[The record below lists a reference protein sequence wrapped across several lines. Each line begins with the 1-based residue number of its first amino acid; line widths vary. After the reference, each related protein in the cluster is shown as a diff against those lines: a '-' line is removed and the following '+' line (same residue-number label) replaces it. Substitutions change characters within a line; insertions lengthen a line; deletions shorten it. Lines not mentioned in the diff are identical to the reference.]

1 MAVPAGPTEQRYVG
15 NGVTTIFTVP
25 FLVIQASDLAVY
37 IDGVKLT
44 SGYTQSGVGN
54 PTSTVTFSVA
64 PANLSQILFNLEVP
78 FKRLNDYQE
87 NGDFLARTVNNDFD
101 RIWQA
106 LKQLLRLSGRA
117 LMLGTTDVDGQGW
130 YRAKNNGIRDL
141 RDPEQPQDAATMG
154 WVDQFVAGLL
164 GAITGPINNAL
175 NIFYKYPDNTSHVVQ
190 DLSSPTGA
198 DGVGYGSGSVGDVL
212 DGLDGRFAAVSAEI
226 DADIVAY
233 NNGFV
238 SPRGGNLSTSVKGA
252 LTTLGAVGRSGVYS
266 TPSGFNTRF
275 GPLWFRK
282 DNSGNA
288 YLISNLDKYKPK
300 GAFATPDNYA
310 ALGVKAYFVSTSG
323 SDAAAGTTWATALRT
338 VAAAS
343 QKSDVDVIFV
353 AGGPGANYFA
363 AQHIGTYTGTRSISI
378 QAIGGP
384 VNFISGPQANT
395 APTWNATGIPGVYK
409 QGNSDSLLTGVVAL
423 DYTDEAGNPLT
434 LLPAADVNG
443 VGAVAGSWF
452 RSATELF
459 ISLPNF
465 DVPTSNIYYYQSA
478 PMRVTGGNKKFH
490 HKGINYIGGNAGA
503 FSVRGGDVNTV
514 VFGED
519 IGCCGQ
525 LTGDGWQ
532 MKNMGISIAIRC
544 RCSRNGND
552 GFNYHGPDGVDQV
565 MPHFIEVDCIGAT
578 SRAAGTGNGSTS
590 HELVRGI
597 RIGTHCYNNA
607 GPGFADV
614 NDAQTYNVG
623 CTSRNNGPNVNAYGF
638 VVSADTATA
647 SGAVMFLDGCVSDGN
662 AGDDFRSQ
670 NGAKLYYRD
679 AWAGRDAISV
689 DGTSTA
695 TPF

>member
-1 MAVPAGPTEQRYVG
+1 MTNTYDTSNEPLGSTAVKVLYNNASNFDDALNALVMTWVDRFGRDRKTWWGFEQDFNDFLINSGFEPAHLTYVDGTPLQVDRVTQLIDRAPSVYRVKMPATFPVALTG
-15 NGVTTIFTVP
+15 NWATDQNL
-25 FLVIQASDLAVY
+25 LVDVGDQSLRQALA
-37 IDGVKLT
+37 LT
-44 SGYTQSGVGN
+44 SGAGLVGFSSGV
-54 PTSTVTFSVA
+54 TYAASTVGFE
-64 PANLSQILFNLEVP
+64 L
-78 FKRLNDYQE
+78 KRLN
-87 NGDFLARTVNNDFD
+87 
-101 RIWQA
+101 QA
-106 LKQLLRLSGRA
+106 ILDAISDLTQDITDSQNFA
-117 LMLGTTDVDGQGW
+117 EGT
-130 YRAKNNGIRDL
+130 
-141 RDPEQPQDAATMG
+141 
-154 WVDQFVAGLL
+154 
-164 GAITGPINNAL
+164 
-175 NIFYKYPDNTSHVVQ
+175 
-190 DLSSPTGA
+190 
-198 DGVGYGSGSVGDVL
+198 
-212 DGLDGRFAAVSAEI
+212 
-226 DADIVAY
+226 
-233 NNGFV
+233 
-238 SPRGGNLSTSVKGA
+238 RGGNLG
-252 LTTLGAVGRSGVYS
+252 TTLKLAAKNLGAVGRSGVYS

-282 DNSGNA
+282 DSSGNA
-288 YLISNLDKYKPK
+288 YLISNLDKYKPN

-323 SDAAAGTTWATALRT
+323 SDAAAGTSWATALRT

-353 AGGPGANYFA
+353 AGGRGANYFA
-363 AQHIGTYTGTRSISI
+363 AQHIGTYVGTRSISV
-378 QAIGGP
+378 QAVGGQ
-384 VNFISGPQANT
+384 VNVISGPQANT
-395 APTWNATGIPGVYK
+395 PPTWNATGTPGVYK
-409 QGNSDSLLTGVVAL
+409 QGNTDSLLTGIVAL

-434 LLPAADVNG
+434 LLPAADVAG
-443 VGAVAGSWF
+443 VGAAAGSWF

-465 DVPTSNIYYYQSA
+465 DVPTSNIYYYQAA
-478 PMRVTGGNKKFH
+478 PMRVTGANKKFH

-503 FSVRGGDVNTV
+503 FSVRGGDVNTI

-532 MKNMGISIAIRC
+532 MKNMGISIAVRV

-590 HELVRGI
+590 HELVKGI

-638 VVSADTATA
+638 VVSADSKTA
-647 SGAVMFLDGCVSDGN
+647 SGAQIWLDGCVSDGN
-662 AGDDFRSQ
+662 SGEDYRAQ
-670 NGAKLYYRD
+670 NTGVLLYRD
-679 AWAGRDAISV
+679 IWSGRDRINV
-689 DGTSTA
+689 DGTSSA
-695 TPF
+695 SPFS